1 MHKLLETTEKE
12 IELITFGIVASNDED
27 SSIPIDT
34 GEKSGDIDEGAV
46 ETQVITES
54 SVQNLSDEDYEILW
68 DFIFE
73 TQEIHVGV

>member
-27 SSIPIDT
+27 SSIRIDT

>member
-46 ETQVITES
+46 ET
-54 SVQNLSDEDYEILW
+54 
-68 DFIFE
+68 
-73 TQEIHVGV
+73 